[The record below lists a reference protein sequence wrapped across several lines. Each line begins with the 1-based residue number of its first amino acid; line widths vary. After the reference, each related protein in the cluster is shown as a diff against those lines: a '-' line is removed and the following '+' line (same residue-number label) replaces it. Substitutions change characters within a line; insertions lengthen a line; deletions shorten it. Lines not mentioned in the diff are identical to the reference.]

1 MTDYKKLF
9 VWEEYLKDQK
19 ASAVPRDAFST
30 RNAIKFKPGM
40 VLEVVDKANPELI
53 RPARIRM
60 VDEYKI
66 KLVFLEWDEKYA
78 FWMDD
83 DSSDLHQIN
92 WAGKTG
98 HPLESPN
105 GTLRCECSLS
115 VCTLTNPINCIFF
128 QHWHRLQRSR
138 IAVHR
143 TAKAP
148 AIIDFPRNLRTQAPM
163 NVRTKVKIGQPN
175 VACHCQIDWDQML

>member
-1 MTDYKKLF
+1 MADYKKPF

-19 ASAVPRDAFST
+19 ASAVPRNAFST

-40 VLEVVDKANPELI
+40 VLEVVDKGNPALI

-98 HPLESPN
+98 HPIESPQGSCRILFLYEN
-105 GTLRCECSLS
+105 QLM
-115 VCTLTNPINCIFF
+115 VFYF
-128 QHWHRLQRSR
+128 QHRHGHQRSR

-143 TAKAP
+143 TAQAR
-148 AIIDFPRNLRTQAPM
+148 AITDFHQNLLTHTSM
-163 NVRTKVKIGQPN
+163 NVRTKVKNGQLN
-175 VACHCQIDWDQML
+175 AACHCQIDWDQVL